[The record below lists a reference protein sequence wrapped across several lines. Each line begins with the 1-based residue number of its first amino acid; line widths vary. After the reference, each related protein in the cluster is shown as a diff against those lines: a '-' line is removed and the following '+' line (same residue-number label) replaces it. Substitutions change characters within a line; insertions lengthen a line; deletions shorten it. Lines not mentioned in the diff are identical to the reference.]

1 MNKNTFDWLRIN
13 HDNIKFYLHKN
24 CDEKEVSSML
34 QGLSTNMV
42 CKDEYGDGLAYV
54 IDMRPNTVIYRM
66 GDSVFI
72 IPAKVKPL
80 PTAVIDN
87 NDGTKPKVF
96 MEFEYPC
103 EMRREDLVEY

>member
-1 MNKNTFDWLRIN
+1 MTKESFDWLRIG
-13 HDNIKFYLHKN
+13 HDDIKFYVHKN
-24 CDEKEVSSML
+24 CDEKEVTSML
-34 QGLSTNMV
+34 QGLSTNIV

-54 IDMRPNTVIYRM
+54 IDMRPNTVIYRT
-66 GDSVFI
+66 GNSVFI

-103 EMRREDLVEY
+103 IMRREDLVEY